1 MMFDLSKNNKI
12 EKLAEENQKLKN
24 EQQDFSKKMKEE
36 MKKENLT
43 KKINVNNE
51 LIIENRYIV
60 QKILS

>member
-1 MMFDLSKNNKI
+1 MMFDLSKNINI
-12 EKLAEENQKLKN
+12 EQLAEENQKLKN

>member
-36 MKKENLT
+36 MKKENL
-43 KKINVNNE
+43 KK
-51 LIIENRYIV
+51 
-60 QKILS
+60 